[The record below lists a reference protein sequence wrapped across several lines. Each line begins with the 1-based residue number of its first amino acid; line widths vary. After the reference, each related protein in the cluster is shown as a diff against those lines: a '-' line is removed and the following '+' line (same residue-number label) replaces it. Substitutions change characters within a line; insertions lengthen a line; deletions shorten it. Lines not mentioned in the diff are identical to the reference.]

1 MRRVHHAAECV
12 IAVAID
18 VRDQLHR
25 ASVPRQ
31 PLAELIPAHRRLLI
45 PRPARM
51 RRIGE
56 VWSLGVFLL
65 DEQARLYVAGATTR
79 ARRPVRVGYAAE
91 SARER
96 DEVRIAAHRGG
107 FPDGQVVHYD
117 ATRIDLREFDR
128 DAGPLR
134 LDDGQAV
141 VRWAPL
147 VSLGNCRPFAEYVRE
162 RVELLLEQRERH

>member
-1 MRRVHHAAECV
+1 M
-12 IAVAID
+12 AVAID

-25 ASVPRQ
+25 ARTPMQ
-31 PLAELIPAHRRLLI
+31 ALAEFVPAHRRLLL

-51 RRIGE
+51 RRLGE

-65 DEQARLYVAGATTR
+65 DLEARLYVAGSTTR
-79 ARRPVRVGYAAE
+79 AKPPERVGYASE

-96 DEVRIAAHRGG
+96 DAMRTAAHRGG
-107 FPDGQVVHYD
+107 FADGQVVHYD

-128 DAGPLR
+128 EAGPLR
-134 LDDGQAV
+134 LDGGRAV

-147 VSLGNCRPFAEYVRE
+147 VSLGNCRPFAEYVQE
-162 RVELLLEQRERH
+162 RVELLLHPPEGA